1 VSDQNQNNRSEG
13 KDLQANL
20 GSLKFDA
27 NGLICTVVQSVETN
41 RVLMVAWMNRESL
54 QLSLEKGETVFWSR
68 SRSELWHKGATSGN
82 TQRIVSLQAD
92 CDGDTLLALVRE
104 SGPACHN
111 GTESCFDTVEIF
123 NAESKV
129 TSAES
134 APNN

>member
-1 VSDQNQNNRSEG
+1 VSEQNQNQGSRAN
-13 KDLQANL
+13 DLEANL
-20 GSLKFDA
+20 ESLKFDS
-27 NGLICTVVQSVETN
+27 NGLICTVVQSVDTN

-54 QLSLEKGETVFWSR
+54 QLSLEQGETVFWSR

-82 TQRIVSLQAD
+82 TQQIVSLQAD

>member
-1 VSDQNQNNRSEG
+1 
-13 KDLQANL
+13 
-20 GSLKFDA
+20 
-27 NGLICTVVQSVETN
+27 
-41 RVLMVAWMNRESL
+41 MVAWMNRESL
-54 QLSLEKGETVFWSR
+54 QLSLETGETVFWSR

-82 TQRIVSLQAD
+82 TQQIVSLQAD

-123 NAESKV
+123 SAESRV
-129 TSAES
+129 DSGES